1 MTRLTAVRSLVL
13 VSIFL
18 SASFAAN
25 AQCVIATRA
34 DSVQVRFVVELADTP
49 ASRQRGLMY
58 RQSLPPRTGMWFDF
72 GRDTG
77 VRMWMKNTPLGLDM
91 LFVTGAGE
99 LVALEQAEPFSEQR
113 LGAGRDVRY
122 VLEIAAGEAERY
134 ALTIGDRL
142 QLFANC

>member
-1 MTRLTAVRSLVL
+1 VTRLTAVRSLVL

-58 RQSLPPRTGMWFDF
+58 R
-72 GRDTG
+72 
-77 VRMWMKNTPLGLDM
+77 
-91 LFVTGAGE
+91 
-99 LVALEQAEPFSEQR
+99 
-113 LGAGRDVRY
+113 
-122 VLEIAAGEAERY
+122 
-134 ALTIGDRL
+134 
-142 QLFANC
+142 